1 MVELLTSNWEYVLII
16 ILAID
21 KIVALSPTEWDDLI
35 WTSIKKSIFNVNF
48 YNFQIFCSKNIQ
60 IYAKYI

>member
-1 MVELLTSNWEYVLII
+1 MEMISANWEYILIG

-35 WTSIKKSIFNVNF
+35 WTSIKKSIFKVMG
-48 YNFQIFCSKNIQ
+48 K
-60 IYAKYI
+60 